1 MVDTPDEVFMHTVQE
16 LIYFS
21 IIKIQYPLDLIP
33 ETPIDDVS
41 EPNSF
46 LEEEE
51 FNSEYED
58 MEDNNDHNEERGNP
72 PLKKKPWLARD
83 VLALP
88 RPVHNLP

>member
-1 MVDTPDEVFMHTVQE
+1 M
-16 LIYFS
+16 
-21 IIKIQYPLDLIP
+21 
-33 ETPIDDVS
+33 PIGDVS

-72 PLKKKPWLARD
+72 PLKNQPWLARD

-88 RPVHNLP
+88 RLVHNLP